1 MQRRRR
7 RHAINNKLCAIQNKK
22 TKSRV
27 NITNYKNVTY
37 VYRDVKKNNIH
48 SKNKTKNHTSI
59 QKHTHTHA
67 NQQNPIDL
75 FFDAKVPALGPPCS
89 GHVFAGSH
97 PTVTGPELSVR
108 KKMKKKKQKQNQVRE
123 RVSNNKKWKRC
134 SIFL

>member
-7 RHAINNKLCAIQNKK
+7 RHAINNKLCAIQNKNKITCKYYKLQKCYICVQRCKEKQHTLKK
-22 TKSRV
+22 TKQK
-27 NITNYKNVTY
+27 ITHPYKN
-37 VYRDVKKNNIH
+37 
-48 SKNKTKNHTSI
+48 
-59 QKHTHTHA
+59 THTHA

-108 KKMKKKKQKQNQVRE
+108 KKKKNKQNQVRE
-123 RVSNNKKWKRC
+123 RVSNNKKLKRC